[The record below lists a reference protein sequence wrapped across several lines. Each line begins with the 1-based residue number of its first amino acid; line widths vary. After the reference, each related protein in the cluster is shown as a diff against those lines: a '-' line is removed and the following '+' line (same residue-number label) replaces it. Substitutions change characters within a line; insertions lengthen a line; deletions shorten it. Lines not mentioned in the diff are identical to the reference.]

1 MTVSGPSERV
11 ASFGRGRDVLH
22 TETLGSYQ
30 RSIVR
35 TEGSSHNG
43 SAARA
48 LGLTVE
54 PTSLQQYVVALSRR
68 TEASARVGDAPVRL
82 EEVS

>member
-1 MTVSGPSERV
+1 MHMDI
-11 ASFGRGRDVLH
+11 SF
-22 TETLGSYQ
+22 
-30 RSIVR
+30 VR
-35 TEGSSHNG
+35 TEGSQNG